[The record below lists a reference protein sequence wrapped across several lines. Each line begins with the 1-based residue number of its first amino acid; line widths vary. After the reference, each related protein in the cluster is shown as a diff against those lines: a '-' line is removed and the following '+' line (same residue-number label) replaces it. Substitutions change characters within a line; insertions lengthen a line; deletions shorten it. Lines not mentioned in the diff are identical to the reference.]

1 MAAGQAQYPV
11 DNNTYNL
18 LQVITSKLESIE
30 AYSKYEKDADE
41 QSRGLFREMADQD
54 RKYVERLMGSLKQTM
69 R

>member
-18 LQVITSKLESIE
+18 LQAITSKLESIE